1 MAETVKE
8 ERDRLAQENAILR
21 NQLAFAGGRV
31 ATPQYTFQLSEGER
45 QELEIT
51 GVINKGGRAMT
62 KEDVEAEMAAAGQ
75 TGVTIRDAPA
85 ETKIPVDANTPG
97 RGPGIRGFDYV
108 YPSVERG
115 KIDPA
120 IAGTPG
126 ISGPPADSDPS
137 SSGSDKTDTSSSTP
151 AKK

>member
-8 ERDRLAQENAILR
+8 ERDRLAQENSILR
-21 NQLAFAGGRV
+21 SQLAAAGGRV

-45 QELEIT
+45 QELEIL

-75 TGVTIRDAPA
+75 TGVTIKDAPA

-126 ISGPPADSDPS
+126 ISGPPADS
-137 SSGSDKTDTSSSTP
+137 SGSDKTDTSSSTP
-151 AKK
+151 AKEK